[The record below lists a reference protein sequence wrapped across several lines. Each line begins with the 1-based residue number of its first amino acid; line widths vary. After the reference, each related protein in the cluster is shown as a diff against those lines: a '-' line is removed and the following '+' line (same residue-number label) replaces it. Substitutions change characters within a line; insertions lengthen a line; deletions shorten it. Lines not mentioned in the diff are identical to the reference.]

1 MSDVSGSD
9 GPDPT
14 AEPGAPIPVPGLGE
28 TEAEADAEADQ
39 QERAPGPQSEADRQA
54 AETVRSIS
62 RLEEAN

>member
-1 MSDVSGSD
+1 MSDVSGND

-28 TEAEADAEADQ
+28 AESEADQ

>member
-28 TEAEADAEADQ
+28 AEAEADQ
-39 QERAPGPQSEADRQA
+39 QERAPGPQSEANRQA